1 MRKIGAYE
9 LKTHLSEVLDAV
21 EHGQT
26 VLVTRHGRPIAR
38 ISPDAADQRQQAS
51 EAVQSLLKFPRT
63 PLPKGVSVRSLIEE
77 GRR

>member
-1 MRKIGAYE
+1 MKKIGAYE

-26 VLVTRHGRPIAR
+26 VVVTRHGKPIAR
-38 ISPDAADQRQQAS
+38 ISPDAVDQRQHTR
-51 EAVQSLLKFPRT
+51 EAVKALLNFPRT
-63 PLPKGVSVRSLIEE
+63 RLPRGVSIRDLIES

>member
-9 LKTHLSEVLDAV
+9 LKTHLSRVLNAV

-26 VLVTRHGRPIAR
+26 VVVTRHGKPIAR
-38 ISPDAADQRQQAS
+38 ISPDAIDRRKQVSQA
-51 EAVQSLLKFPRT
+51 VKSLLNFPRT
-63 PLPKGVSVRSLIEE
+63 ALPRGITIRSLIEE